1 MDTLAALALATGPPS
16 IELLNRPP
24 YRKFEYI
31 ISRKMLK
38 HIIGQAIFQNI
49 LLYAV
54 IFGAQDF
61 IQEDYLNYD
70 SIGIP
75 KDEIA
80 NHPNRKIKEWDTKYV
95 LNGM

>member
-75 KDEIA
+75 KKEIDE
-80 NHPNRKIKEWDTKYV
+80 HPNKKIREWDTKYV

>member
-61 IQEDYLNYD
+61 IQEDYMNYD

-75 KDEIA
+75 KFEIE
-80 NHPNRKIKEWDTKYV
+80 NHPNRKIREWDTKYV

>member
-54 IFGAQDF
+54 IFGF
-61 IQEDYLNYD
+61 IGEIVPLEAEVIFNTTGFLIIEFSNVVD
-70 SIGIP
+70 SFILFLSTTNI
-75 KDEIA
+75 
-80 NHPNRKIKEWDTKYV
+80 
-95 LNGM
+95 